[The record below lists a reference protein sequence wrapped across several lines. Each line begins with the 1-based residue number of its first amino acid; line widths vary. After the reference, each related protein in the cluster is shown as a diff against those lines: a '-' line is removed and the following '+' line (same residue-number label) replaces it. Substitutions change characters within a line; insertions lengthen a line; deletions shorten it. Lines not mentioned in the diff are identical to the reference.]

1 VVLILRLWWCSAS
14 RWPGRT
20 FAAFMHAARLHVHG
34 LHMHCWV
41 ASHTACVVPARAV
54 IVLQILL
61 GRSEKRQL
69 GSRKGNTFSI
79 AHFGDGG
86 GELEPEQ
93 EEATAADAAA
103 AEVAAK
109 DAKTFWAELL
119 PEAAAEHAAR
129 AGRKEP
135 EVRDHSW

>member
-1 VVLILRLWWCSAS
+1 MC
-14 RWPGRT
+14 
-20 FAAFMHAARLHVHG
+20 M
-34 LHMHCWV
+34 CV
-41 ASHTACVVPARAV
+41 AT
-54 IVLQILL
+54 QILI

-93 EEATAADAAA
+93 EEAQP
-103 AEVAAK
+103 EVVAKSAK
-109 DAKTFWAELL
+109 DFWTELL

-129 AGRKEP
+129 ANRKEP
-135 EVRDHSW
+135 EVRQ

>member
-1 VVLILRLWWCSAS
+1 MCAGI
-14 RWPGRT
+14 
-20 FAAFMHAARLHVHG
+20 
-34 LHMHCWV
+34 
-41 ASHTACVVPARAV
+41 VP
-54 IVLQILL
+54 QILL

-93 EEATAADAAA
+93 EEAAPDAAAA

-109 DAKTFWAELL
+109 DSKTFWAELL

-135 EVRDHSW
+135 EVRPLPHSCGGCQPPMSPAGKPCTAQL